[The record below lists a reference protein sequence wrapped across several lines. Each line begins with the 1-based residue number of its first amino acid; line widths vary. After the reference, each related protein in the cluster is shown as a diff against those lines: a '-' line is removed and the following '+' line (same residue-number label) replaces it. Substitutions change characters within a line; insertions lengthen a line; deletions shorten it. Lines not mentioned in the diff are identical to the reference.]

1 MKKAFI
7 YLHIAVFLAGFTG
20 ILGKLITLNEGL
32 LVWYRLLFSVVS
44 LWLIALLSKRR
55 LKIPLYAMMKIFGI
69 GVVAAL
75 HWVCFY
81 GSIKL
86 ANVSIALVCFSSI
99 GFFTA
104 ILEPI
109 VFKQKWHQRE
119 LLLGLLVIIGIS
131 FIFQFDPRYRQGI
144 AVGIMAAILG
154 SVFPILSRKLLQQFE
169 AATVTI
175 YELSGGLIFL
185 TVALPFYLRL
195 FPTNHLVPDGMDLIW
210 LLILSWICTVIAF
223 NLSMIALKKI
233 SAFTVNLTFNL
244 EPIYG
249 ILLAF
254 LIFREDKFLG
264 MGFYA
269 GLSLI
274 FLAIVI
280 QMTALFRERRKKL
293 QLNKPER
300 I

>member
-1 MKKAFI
+1 MKKAFVQ
-7 YLHIAVFLAGFTG
+7 LHIAVFLAGFTG

-32 LVWYRLLFSVVS
+32 LVWYRLLISVVT
-44 LWLIALLSKRR
+44 LWLITLWSRKKRR
-55 LKIPLYAMMKIFGI
+55 IPAAGMLKIFGI

-104 ILEPI
+104 ILEPLI
-109 VFKQKWHQRE
+109 FRQKLHQRE
-119 LLLGLLVIIGIS
+119 LFLGILVMIGIS
-131 FIFQFDPRYRQGI
+131 FIFQIDPRYRQGI
-144 AVGIMAAILG
+144 FAGIIAAILG
-154 SVFPILSRKLLQQFE
+154 SVFPILSRKILQQFDAE
-169 AATVTI
+169 TVTI

-185 TVALPFYLRL
+185 SFLMPVYLWL
-195 FPTNHLVPDGMDLIW
+195 FPSTHLFPNREDLLW
-210 LLILSWICTVIAF
+210 LLVLSWLCTVIAF
-223 NLSMIALKKI
+223 NLSMKALRKI

-254 LIFREDKFLG
+254 IVFREDKYLNK
-264 MGFYA
+264 GFYA

-274 FLAIVI
+274 FLAIVL
-280 QMTALFRERRKKL
+280 QMTAIYRTREKIGREEKL
-293 QLNKPER
+293 KS

>member
-1 MKKAFI
+1 MKRAFI
-7 YLHIAVFLAGFTG
+7 QLHIAVFLAGFTG

-32 LVWYRLLFSVVS
+32 LVWYRLIFSAAS
-44 LWLIALLSKRR
+44 LWVIALLRGKIS
-55 LKIPLYAMMKIFGI
+55 KIPFRSMVKIFGI
-69 GVVAAL
+69 GAVAAL
-75 HWVCFY
+75 HWVSFY

-109 VFKQKWHQRE
+109 IFRQKFHRRE
-119 LLLGLLVIIGIS
+119 LILGILVMIGIA
-131 FIFQFDPRYRQGI
+131 FIFQLDPGYQKGI
-144 AVGIMAAILG
+144 IVGIIAAILG
-154 SVFPILSRKLLQQFE
+154 SIFPILSRKLLQEFD

-175 YELSGGLIFL
+175 YELTGGAIFL
-185 TVALPFYLRL
+185 SLLMPLYLWL
-195 FPTNHLVPDGMDLIW
+195 FPTRHLVPDRNDLFW

-223 NLSMIALKKI
+223 NLSMQALRKI

-249 ILLAF
+249 IVLAF
-254 LIFREDKFLG
+254 LIFREDKYLG
-264 MGFYA
+264 NGFYV

-274 FLAIVI
+274 FLAIVL
-280 QMTALFRERRKKL
+280 QMAALYRESGKKF
-293 QLNKPER
+293 QFKKT
-300 I
+300 

>member
-7 YLHIAVFLAGFTG
+7 QLHIAVFLAGFTG

-32 LVWYRLLFSVVS
+32 LVWYRLLISAAS
-44 LWLIALLSKRR
+44 LWIIALLRR
-55 LKIPLYAMMKIFGI
+55 RISRISSGAMVKIFGI
-69 GVVAAL
+69 GAVAAL
-75 HWVCFY
+75 HWVSFY

-86 ANVSIALVCFSSI
+86 ANVSIALVCFSAI

-109 VFKQKWHQRE
+109 IFKQKFHRRE
-119 LLLGLLVIIGIS
+119 LLLGILVMIGIS

-144 AVGIMAAILG
+144 LVGIIAAILG
-154 SVFPILSRKLLQQFE
+154 SIFPILSRKLLQQFDAE
-169 AATVTI
+169 TVTL

-185 TVALPFYLRL
+185 SLLLPVYLKL
-195 FPTNHLVPDGMDLIW
+195 FPTQYLIPDGHDLFW
-210 LLILSWICTVIAF
+210 LLILSWICTVVAF
-223 NLSMIALKKI
+223 SLSMNALRKI

-249 ILLAF
+249 IMLAF
-254 LIFREDKFLG
+254 FIFREDKFLG
-264 MGFYA
+264 PGFYA

-274 FLAIVI
+274 FLAIVL
-280 QMTALFRERRKKL
+280 QMAALYRENGKNFSSKKV
-293 QLNKPER
+293 
-300 I
+300 